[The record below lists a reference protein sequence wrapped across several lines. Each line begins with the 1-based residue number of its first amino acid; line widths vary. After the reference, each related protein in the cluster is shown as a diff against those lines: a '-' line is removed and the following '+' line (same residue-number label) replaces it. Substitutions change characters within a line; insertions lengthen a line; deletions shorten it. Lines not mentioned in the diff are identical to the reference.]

1 MKRNKTYNKKKT
13 VIVFAVCMVMLA
25 GLAGRIFYL
34 MVIRSEYY
42 TQKADDLHE
51 RERKIKAAR
60 GKIIDRS
67 GVVLADNRSVC
78 TISVIHSQ
86 IKEPKKVIDM
96 LVKELELSPQEARER
111 VEKVSSIERIKTNV
125 PKETGDR
132 IREYDLDGVLPL

>member
-1 MKRNKTYNKKKT
+1 MPS
-13 VIVFAVCMVMLA
+13 AWSCWA

-96 LVKELELSPQEARER
+96 LVKELELSP
-111 VEKVSSIERIKTNV
+111 
-125 PKETGDR
+125 PG
-132 IREYDLDGVLPL
+132 GP

>member
-60 GKIIDRS
+60 ER
-67 GVVLADNRSVC
+67 
-78 TISVIHSQ
+78 
-86 IKEPKKVIDM
+86 
-96 LVKELELSPQEARER
+96 LSTAAGWYWRTTDPSA
-111 VEKVSSIERIKTNV
+111 
-125 PKETGDR
+125 
-132 IREYDLDGVLPL
+132 LFL

>member
-1 MKRNKTYNKKKT
+1 
-13 VIVFAVCMVMLA
+13 A
-25 GLAGRIFYL
+25 
-34 MVIRSEYY
+34 S
-42 TQKADDLHE
+42 
-51 RERKIKAAR
+51 
-60 GKIIDRS
+60 IIDRS
-67 GVVLADNRSVC
+67 GVVLADNRSVF

-132 IREYDLDGVLPL
+132 IREYDLDGVKVDEDFKRYYPFDDLSSRVLGFTGGDHQGVLGLEVQYDTLLGGIYCVIIAAPAFRVVEVHTL